1 MRVERTVVRCC
12 RCSSFNSAVKSKNAE
27 EQSEKAICGLNI
39 EPLDERPRPQAD
51 KRTCGV
57 STSWLRAATSQDRPE
72 LARRCEE
79 PAEIERMRG
88 G

>member
-1 MRVERTVVRCC
+1 MTVEWPVVRCYH
-12 RCSSFNSAVKSKNAE
+12 CSSLNSAVKSKNVE
-27 EQSEKAICGLNI
+27 KQSEKAICGLNI
-39 EPLDERPRPQAD
+39 ELLDERPRPRAD
-51 KRTCGV
+51 KHTCGV

-79 PAEIERMRG
+79 PVEIERMKG